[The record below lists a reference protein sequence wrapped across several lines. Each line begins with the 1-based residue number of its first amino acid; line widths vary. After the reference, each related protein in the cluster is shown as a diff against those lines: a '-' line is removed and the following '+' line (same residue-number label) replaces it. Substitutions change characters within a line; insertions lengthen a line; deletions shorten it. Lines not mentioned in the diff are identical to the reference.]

1 MASIRRRNGKYQVQI
16 RVGSYSRSQSFHK
29 LNDAKSW
36 ARKEE
41 ELAEQRRYLGS
52 KYEPCNLAE
61 ILVRYVREV
70 TPHKRS
76 CDTERIVLKTL
87 LKEAW
92 VNEPLPQINAAT
104 IAEYRDRRLASVKPA
119 TLKRQLNIVKH
130 ACATAER
137 EWDWLSPLSL
147 LQRVRLPKNIEHV
160 VERITADDEHALI
173 EAAQRC
179 RTKNLCHLITL
190 AIETAMRRGELLALE
205 WGDIDLERRE
215 LLVRQS
221 KNGMPRTIPLSTRAH
236 STLANMESD
245 CCEPVFPL
253 SANAVRLAFERVR
266 TRAGLNDV
274 RFHDLRHEAI
284 SRLFDRGLTTPQV
297 ALLSGHKTVSQL
309 FRYAHADISRV
320 SRLLSE

>member
-16 RVGSYSRSQSFHK
+16 RVGSYRRSQSFRK

-61 ILVRYVREV
+61 ILVRYLRDV
-70 TPHKRS
+70 TPHKKS
-76 CDTERIVLKTL
+76 CDTERIVLQAL
-87 LKEAW
+87 LKENW
-92 VNEPLPQINAAT
+92 VNGPLPLLNAAA
-104 IAEYRDRRLASVKPA
+104 IAEYRDKRLAAVKPA

-130 ACATAER
+130 ACATAEQ

-147 LQRVRLPKNIEHV
+147 LQRIQLPKNSEHV
-160 VERITADDEHALI
+160 VKRITADNEHALI
-173 EAAQRC
+173 NAAERC

-190 AIETAMRRGELLALE
+190 AIETGMRRGELLALE
-205 WGDIDLERRE
+205 WEDIDLERSE
-215 LLVRQS
+215 LLVRRS
-221 KNGMPRTIPLSTRAH
+221 KNGKSRTIPLTARAH
-236 STLANMESD
+236 TTLANMKSD
-245 CCEPVFPL
+245 CRKPVFPL

-266 TRAGLNDV
+266 TRAGLKNI

-284 SRLFDRGLTTPQV
+284 SRLFDRGLTTPEV
-297 ALLSGHKTVSQL
+297 ALLSGHKTVSQ
-309 FRYAHADISRV
+309 I
-320 SRLLSE
+320 LSDGN